1 MPWGLEVRAHRG
13 VDADPLPSPAQMEP
27 RNLALVFG
35 PTLVRTSE
43 DNMADMVT
51 HMPDRYKIVE
61 TLIQHV
67 SSCPGPSP
75 PGPLAP
81 ACLGGCAQGRMR
93 QLNKMLLRWW
103 LPFRSSRLHFKAGRE
118 WVLNPCLSGILHPQ
132 QENQALSFQDAC
144 EGRREAEGQGKVLP
158 GWRAEGVEEGM
169 PSDGGPQERCPGR
182 NVADRCRGRDRA
194 LSAGPLRLQGENGDA
209 RDRGRRMSQGR

>member
-1 MPWGLEVRAHRG
+1 MLEVRAHRG
-13 VDADPLPSPAQMEP
+13 VDAHPLPSPAQMEP

-75 PGPLAP
+75 PGHLAP

-93 QLNKMLLRWW
+93 QLNEMLLRWW
-103 LPFRSSRLHFKAGRE
+103 MPFRSSRLHFKARRE
-118 WVLNPCLSGILHPQ
+118 WVLNPCLSRILHPQ
-132 QENQALSFQDAC
+132 QEDQEALSFQDAC
-144 EGRREAEGQGKVLP
+144 EGRREEEGQGKVLP
-158 GWRAEGVEEGM
+158 GWREEGVKEGM
-169 PSDGGPQERCPGR
+169 PSEGGPQKRCPGR
-182 NVADRCRGRDRA
+182 NGQTGAEAGTE
-194 LSAGPLRLQGENGDA
+194 LSLQAHLRLQGENGDA
-209 RDRGRRMSQGR
+209 RDRGRRMSQGG